1 MSPIGI
7 LGQYVEKT
15 RQGIMLIL
23 TCASI
28 LNVEDSRTSKL
39 SCVQKIQFLTQNFKF
54 VCLPQ
59 RDLIIVN
66 VSIHIVGKYMNYMK
80 VYEYMNFKEKTG

>member
-7 LGQYVEKT
+7 LVQYVEKT
-15 RQGIMLIL
+15 HQEIMLTV

-28 LNVEDSRTSKL
+28 LNAADLRAPKL
-39 SCVQKIQFLTQNFKF
+39 SCVQKIQFLTQNFKY
-54 VCLPQ
+54 VCLSQ

-66 VSIHIVGKYMNYMK
+66 VSIHKVGKYMK
-80 VYEYMNFKEKTG
+80 PLFK

>member
-7 LGQYVEKT
+7 LVQYVEKT
-15 RQGIMLIL
+15 HQEIMLTV

-28 LNVEDSRTSKL
+28 LNAADLRASKL
-39 SCVQKIQFLTQNFKF
+39 SRVQKIQFLTQNFKF
-54 VCLPQ
+54 VCLSQ

-66 VSIHIVGKYMNYMK
+66 VSILKVGKYLK
-80 VYEYMNFKEKTG
+80 PSFKEKISGHVEN